1 MLLSYQKSGISEKK
15 EVKKSF
21 ENYIGGAPVFV
32 SHQKKKKS
40 LKNCFV
46 RVTCKKLGLSPNPPT
61 YLGK

>member
-32 SHQKKKKS
+32 SHQKKKELEK
-40 LKNCFV
+40 LFCAGHVQKI
-46 RVTCKKLGLSPNPPT
+46 RVKP
-61 YLGK
+61 